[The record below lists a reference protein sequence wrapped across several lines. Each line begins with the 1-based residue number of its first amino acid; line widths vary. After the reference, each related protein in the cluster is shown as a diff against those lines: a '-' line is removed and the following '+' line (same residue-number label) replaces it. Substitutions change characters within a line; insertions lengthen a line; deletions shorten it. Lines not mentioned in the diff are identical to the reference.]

1 MKRIEYT
8 PPTKNLNK
16 VVNAFTMYKFIRAI
30 STPFD
35 RMEAFLSGVIDN
47 KGNFLKDPDKFLNP
61 FDKLIIRL
69 KVLINTTI
77 SPKIKA
83 DMKFFTTATDL
94 LAEEAVKLYGGDKEM
109 LSEQIRQYLRETAEF
124 EPIGHLQHA
133 GELLY
138 TGGGHHAV
146 EHLKATHEA
155 LTGKARKG
163 HNLSYKADGTMS
175 LIFGKSGGRPFVRY
189 KGKGAQ
195 TFFTPDEV
203 KEYATREGKPHY
215 VAPFTAALQAAS
227 HERIDPD
234 VSYQADAI
242 LDSGEGTLKGN
253 LIHYKRPSK
262 STTSMLAVHGRFDS
276 RTGKRL
282 EAVPDVSFLNTKT
295 QHFPVLSLKG
305 APKLGLKERRAMR
318 SHISSAGKRL
328 KRKDVQALVAEITAH
343 TDPSTVNKAA
353 TRAGHMTMFSNAVQ
367 RGEHARTV
375 QGYLDFTQ
383 GRMQRA
389 LEGRKNSEAKRLQ
402 GHLEAFR
409 GREKTLQH
417 LFDAHSAVDAARDVI
432 FGHLTKTGQLPM
444 QPTKGHGHEG
454 FVSELPGMGMVK
466 FVPTTFTAAN
476 VAQKDKFKKKKKKKI
491 NEFVQKYGY
500 LIFEDAMVAN
510 SIGGGGV
517 AGMGYD
523 SEGEFNGDIAVPAR
537 NKLKKKK
544 RHYKIGRKILG
555 LESY

>member
-1 MKRIEYT
+1 MNY
-8 PPTKNLNK
+8 
-16 VVNAFTMYKFIRAI
+16 
-30 STPFD
+30 
-35 RMEAFLSGVIDN
+35 
-47 KGNFLKDPDKFLNP
+47 
-61 FDKLIIRL
+61 
-69 KVLINTTI
+69 
-77 SPKIKA
+77 
-83 DMKFFTTATDL
+83 FTTATDL

-109 LSEQIRQYLRETAEF
+109 LSEQIRQYLKETAEF

-203 KEYATREGKPHY
+203 KEYAAREGKPHY

-253 LIHYKRPSK
+253 LIHYKKPSR

-318 SHISSAGKRL
+318 SHISAASKGL
-328 KRKDVQALVAEITAH
+328 KRKDVQALVAEIAAH

-383 GRMQRA
+383 GRIQRA
-389 LEGRKNSEAKRLQ
+389 LEGKKNSDARRLQ
-402 GHLEAFR
+402 GHLDAFR
-409 GREKTLQH
+409 GREKTLQR
-417 LFDAHSAVDAARDVI
+417 LFDAHSAVDSARDVI

-476 VAQKDKFKKKKKKKI
+476 VAQKDKFNKKKKKKKV
-491 NEFVQKYGY
+491 NEFVEKYGH
-500 LIFEDAMVAN
+500 LIFEDGMVAN

-523 SEGEFNGDIAVPAR
+523 SEGNFNGDIAVPAR
-537 NKLKKKK
+537 NKLNRKKKK
-544 RHYKIGRKILG
+544 RHYKIGRQILG

>member
-1 MKRIEYT
+1 MKRIEYQ

-30 STPFD
+30 STPF
-35 RMEAFLSGVIDN
+35 RSMEAFSIGVIDD
-47 KGNFLKDPDKFLNP
+47 KGNFLKDPDKYLNP
-61 FDKLIIRL
+61 FDKLVIRL
-69 KVLINTTI
+69 KVLIDTTI
-77 SPKIKA
+77 SPKIRA
-83 DMKFFTTATDL
+83 DMKFFTTAVDL
-94 LAEEAVKLYGGDKEM
+94 LAEEAVKQYGGNKQM
-109 LSEQIRQYLRETAEF
+109 LSEQIKKYLKETAEF

-155 LTGKARKG
+155 LTGKGRKG

-195 TFFTPDEV
+195 TFYSPEEV
-203 KEYATREGKPHY
+203 KEYAAREGKPHY
-215 VAPFTAALQAAS
+215 VAPFTAALQAAG

-253 LIHYKRPSK
+253 LIHYKRPK
-262 STTSMLAVHGRFDS
+262 KTTRSMLAVHGRFDS

-282 EAVPDVSFLNTKT
+282 EAVPDVSFLNTAE
-295 QHFPVLSLKG
+295 QHFPVLSLKN
-305 APKLGLKERRAMR
+305 APKLGLKERRLMR
-318 SHISSAGKRL
+318 GHISAAGKKL
-328 KRKDVQALVAEITAH
+328 KRKDVQALVAEIAAH
-343 TDPSTVNKAA
+343 ADPSTVNKAA

-375 QGYLDFTQ
+375 QGYRDFTTARIQ
-383 GRMQRA
+383 KA
-389 LEGRKNSEAKRLQ
+389 LEGKKGSEARRLQ
-402 GHLEAFR
+402 GHLEAFK

-417 LFDAHSAVDAARDVI
+417 LFDAHNAVDSARDVI
-432 FGHLTKTGQLPM
+432 FGHLTRTGQLPM
-444 QPTKGHGHEG
+444 QPARGHGHEG

-476 VAQKDKFKKKKKKKI
+476 VAQKDKFKKKKV
-491 NEFVQKYGY
+491 NEFIEKYGH
-500 LIFEDAMVAN
+500 LLFEYGMVAN
-510 SIGGGGV
+510 SVGAGGIRGIGVDTSGQSDPSDV
-517 AGMGYD
+517 
-523 SEGEFNGDIAVPAR
+523 VV
-537 NKLKKKK
+537 KK
-544 RHYKIGRKILG
+544 RHKIHRRKFNPKNTG
-555 LESY
+555 LETY

>member
-1 MKRIEYT
+1 MSNFNYN
-8 PPTKNLNK
+8 PQTKNLNQL
-16 VVNAFTMYKFIRAI
+16 VNAFTLHKFIKSI
-30 STPFD
+30 TTPF
-35 RMEAFLSGVIDN
+35 RLMNAYKLGVIDDTG
-47 KGNFLKDPDKFLNP
+47 KFLKDPNDYITP
-61 FDKLIIRL
+61 YEKLVIRL
-69 KVLINTTI
+69 KVLIDTTCKPI
-77 SPKIKA
+77 IKSY
-83 DMKFFTTATDL
+83 MKYYATAIDL
-94 LAEEAVKLYGGDKEM
+94 LAEESVKLYGGDKEM
-109 LSEQIRQYLRETAEF
+109 LSEQIRQYLKETAEF

-146 EHLKATHEA
+146 EHLKATHEV

-163 HNLSYKADGTMS
+163 HNLSYKADGSMS
-175 LIFGKSGGRPFVRY
+175 LLFGKSGGRPFVRY

-195 TFFTPDEV
+195 TFYTPEEV
-203 KEYATREGKPHY
+203 KEYAAREGKPHY

-318 SHISSAGKRL
+318 SHISTAGKRL
-328 KRKDVQALVAEITAH
+328 KRKDVQALVGEIATH

-444 QPTKGHGHEG
+444 QPAKGHGHEG

-491 NEFVQKYGY
+491 NEFVEKYGH

-510 SIGGGGV
+510 SVGGGGIS
-517 AGMGYD
+517 GIGSPD
-523 SEGEFNGDIAVPAR
+523 INDIAVPAK
-537 NKLKKKK
+537 NKLNRKKKK
-544 RHYKIGRKILG
+544 RHYKIGRQILG